1 MEILLVPNEVLRLK
15 AQKLTKITKEDIN
28 IAHQMMNTMIK
39 APGVGLAANQV
50 GILKQIVTINF
61 EDKENNKKANYI
73 LFNPSIIEYS
83 EEKTIMEEGCLSLPE
98 QYADVERPKQI
109 IIEYIDENE
118 KLIKKEI
125 DGYEARILQHEIDHL
140 SGKLFVDYLSSLKR
154 NILIKK
160 VKKLQNTKKGRIPS
174 FVNAESQELS
184 KKLYNKF
191 ISYLADKGLKV
202 QSGEFGSNMDVKL
215 VNNGP
220 VTFVLDSE
228 D

>member
-1 MEILLVPNEVLRLK
+1 MKQVINCLKEHNPVINKKLKKVSVEEGLQIATELFEILNKRK
-15 AQKLTKITKEDIN
+15 DGI
-28 IAHQMMNTMIK
+28 
-39 APGVGLAANQV
+39 GLAANQV
-50 GILKQIVTINF
+50 GILKQIITINF
-61 EDKENNKKANYI
+61 EDKENDRKANYI

-83 EEKTIMEEGCLSLPE
+83 QEKITMEEGCLSLPE

-160 VKKLQNTKKGRIPS
+160 VKKVQKLQNKTKR
-174 FVNAESQELS
+174 
-184 KKLYNKF
+184 
-191 ISYLADKGLKV
+191 
-202 QSGEFGSNMDVKL
+202 
-215 VNNGP
+215 
-220 VTFVLDSE
+220 
-228 D
+228 